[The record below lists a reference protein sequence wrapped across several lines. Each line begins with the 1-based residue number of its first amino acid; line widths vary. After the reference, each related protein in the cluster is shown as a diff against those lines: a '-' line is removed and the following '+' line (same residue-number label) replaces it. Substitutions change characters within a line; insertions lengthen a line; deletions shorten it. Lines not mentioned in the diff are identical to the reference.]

1 MGERATVRDVAAAA
15 GVSQAT
21 VSYVLNDTPGQ
32 KIPDETRERVRQAA
46 SELGYVPHAAARAL
60 RAGNSNLV
68 LFITRQFPF
77 GVNISALTDRLAD
90 TVALIRSNLPA

>member
-32 KIPDETRERVRQAA
+32 KISEPTRRRVLDAVARLGYTPSRERPERSAR
-46 SELGYVPHAAARAL
+46 AARD
-60 RAGNSNLV
+60 
-68 LFITRQFPF
+68 
-77 GVNISALTDRLAD
+77 GV
-90 TVALIRSNLPA
+90 